1 MSFHRF
7 VYLCGWTAVALLA
20 IVGFAA
26 FSADPEAPA
35 PDSVTVDASWGEAA
49 GAVSGQGWLALG
61 GTSETATL
69 VVASASETST
79 SSQDSAPSPATPP
92 VTIDTGWLDSVAV
105 RQLVER
111 YFASGDVNRA
121 VRLAWCVSRFDID
134 AINPSTGSIGLFQ
147 IDPAGWEDLV
157 EDAGLPAGTD
167 IFDPE
172 ASTAVAAHVVYQGE
186 GWSYWDCQG

>member
-26 FSADPEAPA
+26 FSADSTPPTLINAPQQ
-35 PDSVTVDASWGEAA
+35 PSWGVAA
-49 GAVSGQGWLALG
+49 GAVSGQGWLALAG
-61 GTSETATL
+61 NQGTASVVTA
-69 VVASASETST
+69 ASEETIGT
-79 SSQDSAPSPATPP
+79 TVNAADPTPP

-105 RQLVER
+105 RELVQT
-111 YFASGDVNRA
+111 YFASGDVNQA

-134 AINPSTGSIGLFQ
+134 AISPSTGASGLFQ
-147 IDPAGWEDLV
+147 IDPATWDDLAS
-157 EDAGLPAGTD
+157 DAGLPATAD

-172 ASTAVAAHVVYQGE
+172 MSTAVAAYIVYQGDSW
-186 GWSYWDCQG
+186 GYWDCQG